1 MMNRRDFFRVVAASG
16 ATAAASGCQR
26 ATETILPLVVPN
38 EQIVPGVAA
47 WFATVCRECPA
58 GCGVIAKNREGRV
71 VKLEGNPDHPV
82 NQGALCARGQA
93 ALQGLYHPDR
103 FTGPR
108 LRDGA
113 ALKPVPWDA
122 AQKVVADKLAD
133 LRSAAKG
140 QAIALVTQLETS
152 SLGALLDK
160 WTQALGTRPRVTF
173 EPFAYEA
180 LRAANRITFG
190 RDAIPYFAFEDAEVV
205 LSFGADFLETW
216 LSNVNY
222 ARTFARMH
230 TVRDGRAGT
239 FIHVEPRQSL
249 TASNADEWVR
259 NAPGTEGQLAL
270 AMLKVMVDERLADR
284 RFAEAVAA
292 IDVKKIAADRGGL
305 RFADA
310 VKKVGLVVS
319 LASQPDETTA
329 LAHIVLPDT
338 HWLESWGDYSPRE
351 GVSGLMQPTMS
362 PVRDSRPM
370 GDTFLAIGRAVLR
383 SEEGKGPLPWAT
395 FERYLRAT
403 WEPLVR
409 DGWAATLRQGGVW
422 KEPAPVVVSTRVAP
436 ADATPPKLEGEADG
450 LALLA
455 YPSLRFYDGR
465 GASRAWLQEAPDTMT
480 QAVWDPWV
488 EIAAETAAKLGIA
501 GGDVVRL
508 TSPHGSIELPAYVSP
523 TLHPR
528 AVAVPVGHRYAP
540 YHVPRY
546 VPAPS
551 GPKSPVAMLGAAAES
566 GSGGPAYFGV
576 RVTVARTGARQP
588 LAILQATHD
597 QEGRELAQAVDL
609 RAAREQELR
618 GREDHEAHLSMYPD
632 QQYPGYRWGMA
643 IDVDACVGCQ
653 ACVVACQA
661 ENNVAVVGRAQ
672 AAYGRGMHWI
682 RIERWAEGEP
692 AHPAN
697 LFLPMLCQHC
707 EVAPCE
713 PVCPVFAA
721 YRTDEGL
728 NAQVY
733 NRW

>member
-216 LSNVNY
+216 LSTVGY
-222 ARTFARMH
+222 ARGFGRSHGFAW
-230 TVRDGRAGT
+230 GRAGT
-239 FIHVEPRQSL
+239 FIHVEPRQSV
-249 TASNADEWVR
+249 TASNADRWVR
-259 NAPGTEGQLAL
+259 NAPGTEGLV
-270 AMLKVMVDERLADR
+270 AMAVLKSMVEQGLVDR

-292 IDVKKIAADRGGL
+292 VNVEKTAEASGVSAETIKQIAQMFGHAKPGLAVGGGAAVTGTNATATLAAINLLNAATGAVGKTVRFGSDAAWGRVTPFAEVAPLVQAMAKGDIDVLLLGPGVNPAFTLPGGL
-305 RFADA
+305 KFAEA
-310 VKKVGLVVS
+310 AAKVS
-319 LASQPDETTA
+319 LIVSFANQPDETSA
-329 LAHIVLPDT
+329 LAHLVLPAS

-351 GVSGLMQPTMS
+351 GVIGLMQPAMS
-362 PVRDSRPM
+362 PIRDSLAF
-370 GDTFLAIGRAVLR
+370 GDALLRIGRGALGT
-383 SEEGKGPLPWAT
+383 EEGKGPLPWPT
-395 FERYLRAT
+395 FQEYLTAQ
-403 WEPLVR
+403 WEPLVK
-409 DGWAATLRQGGVW
+409 DKWEAALQQGGVW
-422 KEPAPVVVSTRVAP
+422 RDTIAAAVS
-436 ADATPPKLEGEADG
+436 PKLAAVDVPTAKLDG
-450 LALLA
+450 DSSGLTLIA

-465 GASRAWLQEAPDTMT
+465 TAGSSWLHETPDTMT
-480 QAVWDPWV
+480 QV
-488 EIAAETAAKLGIA
+488 
-501 GGDVVRL
+501 
-508 TSPHGSIELPAYVSP
+508 
-523 TLHPR
+523 
-528 AVAVPVGHRYAP
+528 
-540 YHVPRY
+540 
-546 VPAPS
+546 
-551 GPKSPVAMLGAAAES
+551 
-566 GSGGPAYFGV
+566 
-576 RVTVARTGARQP
+576 
-588 LAILQATHD
+588 
-597 QEGRELAQAVDL
+597 
-609 RAAREQELR
+609 
-618 GREDHEAHLSMYPD
+618 
-632 QQYPGYRWGMA
+632 
-643 IDVDACVGCQ
+643 
-653 ACVVACQA
+653 
-661 ENNVAVVGRAQ
+661 
-672 AAYGRGMHWI
+672 
-682 RIERWAEGEP
+682 
-692 AHPAN
+692 
-697 LFLPMLCQHC
+697 
-707 EVAPCE
+707 
-713 PVCPVFAA
+713 
-721 YRTDEGL
+721 
-728 NAQVY
+728 
-733 NRW
+733 

>member
-103 FTGPR
+103 FAGPR

-113 ALKPVPWDA
+113 TLKPAPWDA

-292 IDVKKIAADRGGL
+292 IDVKKIAADSGVPVETIVHVAEVFAHGRPGLAVGGGM
-305 RFADA
+305 A
-310 VKKVGLVVS
+310 VTGS
-319 LASQPDETTA
+319 N
-329 LAHIVLPDT
+329 
-338 HWLESWGDYSPRE
+338 
-351 GVSGLMQPTMS
+351 
-362 PVRDSRPM
+362 
-370 GDTFLAIGRAVLR
+370 
-383 SEEGKGPLPWAT
+383 AT
-395 FERYLRAT
+395 
-403 WEPLVR
+403 
-409 DGWAATLRQGGVW
+409 
-422 KEPAPVVVSTRVAP
+422 STRVAGRLLAP
-436 ADATPPKLEGEADG
+436 RGRQRAHAAHDVARARLTADGRHVPCDRPRRAPERGGKGAAALGDLRAVPQSDVGAPRPGRVGSDAPPGRRLEGAGAGRRQYARGSGGRDASQARRRGGRARAPRLPVAPVLRRAGRQSCLAPGSAGHDDPGRLGPVGGDRGGDGGEARHRRRRRGQADVAARLDRIARVRLADAPSTGG
-450 LALLA
+450 RRSRR
-455 YPSLRFYDGR
+455 PSLRALSRPALCAGALRPEEPGR
-465 GASRAWLQEAPDTMT
+465 DAR
-480 QAVWDPWV
+480 
-488 EIAAETAAKLGIA
+488 
-501 GGDVVRL
+501 GGRR
-508 TSPHGSIELPAYVSP
+508 E
-523 TLHPR
+523 R
-528 AVAVPVGHRYAP
+528 VG
-540 YHVPRY
+540 
-546 VPAPS
+546 
-551 GPKSPVAMLGAAAES
+551 
-566 GSGGPAYFGV
+566 
-576 RVTVARTGARQP
+576 
-588 LAILQATHD
+588 
-597 QEGRELAQAVDL
+597 
-609 RAAREQELR
+609 
-618 GREDHEAHLSMYPD
+618 
-632 QQYPGYRWGMA
+632 
-643 IDVDACVGCQ
+643 
-653 ACVVACQA
+653 
-661 ENNVAVVGRAQ
+661 
-672 AAYGRGMHWI
+672 
-682 RIERWAEGEP
+682 
-692 AHPAN
+692 
-697 LFLPMLCQHC
+697 
-707 EVAPCE
+707 
-713 PVCPVFAA
+713 
-721 YRTDEGL
+721 
-728 NAQVY
+728 
-733 NRW
+733 